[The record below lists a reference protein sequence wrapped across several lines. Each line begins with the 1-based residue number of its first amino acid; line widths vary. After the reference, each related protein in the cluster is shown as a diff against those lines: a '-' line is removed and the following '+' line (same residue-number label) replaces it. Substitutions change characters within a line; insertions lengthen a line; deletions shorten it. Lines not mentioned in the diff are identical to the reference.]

1 VNYRSYSPEDGLLPD
16 LIVAAVQMEPQV
28 GRKDDNVATS
38 IKLTEQAARA
48 GAGVVV
54 LPELTTSGYVF
65 GSREEAFA
73 LAEQVPDGD
82 STQAWSELANRLG
95 IYIVAGITERD
106 GNRLYNSAVLVG
118 PEGYIG
124 VYRKL
129 HLWNN
134 EHLFFEPGN
143 LGLPVFDTPIGRL
156 AAIICYDGW
165 FPEVYRLLAM
175 QGADIIGM
183 PTNWVP
189 MAGASEKTPAMANT
203 LALAN
208 AHINGVNIVCANRI
222 GTEREQFFIG
232 RSLIANAQGQCVAG
246 PASADEEEVLYAS
259 INLKQSRE
267 AQHVNLFNNKLRDR
281 RSDVYDPMLG
291 SGWLPLPGS

>member
-1 VNYRSYSPEDGLLPD
+1 
-16 LIVAAVQMEPQV
+16 
-28 GRKDDNVATS
+28 
-38 IKLTEQAARA
+38 
-48 GAGVVV
+48 
-54 LPELTTSGYVF
+54 
-65 GSREEAFA
+65 
-73 LAEQVPDGD
+73 
-82 STQAWSELANRLG
+82 
-95 IYIVAGITERD
+95 
-106 GNRLYNSAVLVG
+106 
-118 PEGYIG
+118 
-124 VYRKL
+124 
-129 HLWNN
+129 
-134 EHLFFEPGN
+134 
-143 LGLPVFDTPIGRL
+143 
-156 AAIICYDGW
+156 
-165 FPEVYRLLAM
+165 
-175 QGADIIGM
+175 
-183 PTNWVP
+183 
-189 MAGASEKTPAMANT
+189 MANT